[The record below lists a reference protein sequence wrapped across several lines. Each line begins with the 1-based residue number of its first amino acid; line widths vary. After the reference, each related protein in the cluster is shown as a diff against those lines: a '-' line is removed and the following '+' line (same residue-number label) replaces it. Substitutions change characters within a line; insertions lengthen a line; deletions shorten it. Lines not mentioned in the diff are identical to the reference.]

1 MSIEFED
8 NSEKIK
14 QLLHNACVTGVTEAG
29 IEILDQVQKNTK
41 VVTART
47 KESWQMDTTETSD
60 SVTSY
65 IGSNYEN
72 AIWEEFG
79 TGEYA
84 LHGDGRKGGWFY
96 EDAEGKGHFTKGKH
110 PRRALHNAFI
120 QKKIRVLRLIGE
132 NLGRMFE

>member
-29 IEILDQVQKNTK
+29 IEMLDQVQKNTK
-41 VVTART
+41 VVTGRT
-47 KESWQMDTTETSD
+47 KGSWQLDTEETFD
-60 SVTSY
+60 SIAAY
-65 IGSNYEN
+65 IGSDYEN
-72 AIWEEFG
+72 SVWEEFG

-96 EDAEGKGHFTKGKH
+96 EDAEGKGHFTHGKE
-110 PRRALHNAFI
+110 PKRPLQNAFV
-120 QKKIRVLRLIGE
+120 QKKLRVLRLIGE
-132 NLGRMFE
+132 SIGRMLE

>member
-8 NSEKIK
+8 NSEKVK
-14 QLLHNACVTGVTEAG
+14 ELLHKACVAAVTEAG
-29 IEILDQVQKNTK
+29 IEVLAQVQKNTK
-41 VVTART
+41 VVTGRT
-47 KESWQMDTTETSD
+47 KESWQTDIEVTND
-60 SVTSY
+60 SATAC

-110 PRRALHNAFI
+110 PKRALYNAFI
-120 QKKIRVLRLIGE
+120 QKKSRILRIIGE
-132 NLGRMFE
+132 SIERMFE